1 MIKASDQFRVKN
13 IFKVFLLYMKLYLQM
28 STKYSICHQNMLREI
43 LFFPQT
49 NTFLFQSAIWE
60 DMNCLRHGILT
71 LTPFWREIIYSLI
84 ISGYYIT

>member
-49 NTFLFQSAIWE
+49 FIFQYAIWG
-60 DMNCLRHGILT
+60 DMNCLRHDILAS
-71 LTPFWREIIYSLI
+71 TPFWREIIYSLI